1 MKNSILNF
9 INNFKM
15 VTMIRFV
22 FITNLIDAALTITWV
37 KMGIAIEANPLMK
50 FVLELGPEWFV
61 GCKITLILLA
71 CIILWHLR
79 HLTAAKVVAFL
90 SCLLYLG
97 IIGIHLVGFIRTIY
111 H

>member
-1 MKNSILNF
+1 MKNSFLNF
-9 INNFKM
+9 VNNLKM
-15 VTMIRFV
+15 TTMIRLVFV
-22 FITNLIDAALTITWV
+22 TNLIDAALTITWV
-37 KMGIAIEANPLMK
+37 EMGIAIEANPLMK

-71 CIILWHLR
+71 CIILWNLR

-97 IIGIHLVGFIRTIY
+97 IVGIHLLGFIQTVC